1 MKRIAFLL
9 TFFLACMMAQ
19 AQSARSVLDATA
31 ARMTQSGCIRSQF
44 KATQFRGTTPES
56 EASGTML
63 VNGRKF
69 YMQTSDIISWFDGKT
84 LWSMM
89 PGSGEVN
96 ISEPTDDEL
105 VGMNPST
112 FIHLYKKGYNYS
124 LRTSTLRGK
133 PTYEVRLRAKSKKAS
148 FSDILV
154 DVEQSTYNP
163 LCIRARQNGNWVRL
177 SILSFQVNQPASDAD
192 FTFPNKDYPDVEVID
207 LR

>member
-1 MKRIAFLL
+1 MKKTILAAILCLNGL
-9 TFFLACMMAQ
+9 TAV
-19 AQSARSVLDATA
+19 AQSARTVLDRTA
-31 ARMTQSGCIRSQF
+31 ARITQSGCIRSQF

-56 EASGTML
+56 EATGTML
-63 VNGRKF
+63 VSGRKF
-69 YMQTSDIISWFDGKT
+69 HMQTSDIISWFDGKT

-148 FSDILV
+148 FSESRPYIFYYGTL
-154 DVEQSTYNP
+154 QGGTLFNALQAPAGYG
-163 LCIRARQNGNWVRL
+163 IRAL
-177 SILSFQVNQPASDAD
+177 SEH
-192 FTFPNKDYPDVEVID
+192 TFS
-207 LR
+207 